1 MSTYYR
7 PDTLEQA
14 LALMNEHTGVIK
26 PYAGGTDLMVHLRE
40 QGGHLSGVD
49 AFLDVTRLPELRMI
63 QEAGDHIRIGAAV
76 THTEVADSP
85 LIGQYATAL
94 CEASASVGST
104 QIRNA
109 GTIGGNVCNGS
120 LAADTL
126 SVLTAL
132 SAVVELQSVDG
143 VREVEVSNLYLG
155 RGKMDIRPNELV
167 VAITIPILRD
177 YRFSFIKLGRRKALA
192 ISRMN
197 VAVAMKVD
205 GDVVEDVRIAPGC
218 VFSKPERAFGAETL
232 LRGKVL
238 SEELF
243 EEAGKAVSAQMI
255 ERTGV
260 RWSTEYKQ
268 PVIEALTVRALRMTM
283 GSAV

>member
-14 LALMNEHTGVIK
+14 LALMNEHTGAIK

-85 LIGQYATAL
+85 LIGQYAAAL

-232 LRGKVL
+232 LRGKVF

>member
-14 LALMNEHTGVIK
+14 LALMNEHTGAIK

-85 LIGQYATAL
+85 LIRQYAAAL

-167 VAITIPILRD
+167 VAITIPILGLPVFFHQAGPTKSTGHFQNERGGGHEG
-177 YRFSFIKLGRRKALA
+177 GRRRGGRCANCARLRLFKA
-192 ISRMN
+192 
-197 VAVAMKVD
+197 
-205 GDVVEDVRIAPGC
+205 
-218 VFSKPERAFGAETL
+218 GAG
-232 LRGKVL
+232 LRGRDT
-238 SEELF
+238 F
-243 EEAGKAVSAQMI
+243 AGKGSLRGAV
-255 ERTGV
+255 
-260 RWSTEYKQ
+260 
-268 PVIEALTVRALRMTM
+268 
-283 GSAV
+283 